1 VADRRFEKTFRLL
14 SVRDFSE
21 LKVDSYSFKKP
32 SLIIYYKSNPYNQTR
47 IGLSV
52 PKKIGKAHDRNRLK
66 RILRESFRVS
76 NYKFLGFDV
85 LIVVSWN
92 RSIISESQDHK
103 EQILLQNIDDFFV
116 YLKRQSD
123 RISPKFFLSDN
134 SE

>member
-1 VADRRFEKTFRLL
+1 MADRRFEKTFRLL

-32 SLIIYYKSNPYNQTR
+32 SLIIYYKSNPFNQTR

-66 RILRESFRVS
+66 RILRESFRIS
-76 NYKFLGFDV
+76 DYKFLGFDV

-92 RSIISESQDHK
+92 RSIFSESQQYK
-103 EQILLQNIDDFFV
+103 EQSLRQNLDDFFV
-116 YLKRQSD
+116 YLKRHSD
-123 RISPKFFLSDN
+123 RINFQKNLNDN
-134 SE
+134 PQ

>member
-1 VADRRFEKTFRLL
+1 MADRRFEKTFRLL

-32 SLIIYYKSNPYNQTR
+32 SLIIYYKSNPFNQTR

-66 RILRESFRVS
+66 RILRESFRIS

-92 RSIISESQDHK
+92 RTIISESQHYK
-103 EQILLQNIDDFFV
+103 EESLRQNLDDFFV

-123 RISPKFFLSDN
+123 RIAPKKNLSEN

>member
-1 VADRRFEKTFRLL
+1 MGFFGNRTGNARFIA
-14 SVRDFSE
+14 DFSSLVPIRE
-21 LKVDSYSFKKP
+21 AINRGATEVDVVI
-32 SLIIYYKSNPYNQTR
+32 LETEMQ
-47 IGLSV
+47 SV

-92 RSIISESQDHK
+92 RSIISESEDYK
-103 EQILLQNIDDFFV
+103 EQILLQNIDEFFV
-116 YLKRQSD
+116 YLKRQFD
-123 RISPKFFLSDN
+123 RISSKNNLSDN